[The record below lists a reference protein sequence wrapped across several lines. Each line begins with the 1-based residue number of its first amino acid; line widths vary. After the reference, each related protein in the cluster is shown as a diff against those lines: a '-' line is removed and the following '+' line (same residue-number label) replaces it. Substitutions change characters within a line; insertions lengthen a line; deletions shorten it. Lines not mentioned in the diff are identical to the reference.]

1 MPKLWKDG
9 KAKNYYFFECRYR
22 IDYIKETDDD
32 EYVTG
37 YIEGYANDRKY
48 KYFDENE
55 SRNAFFIKLI
65 FNVNRFNKIKNIKNN
80 QINYF
85 LKILNKMS

>member
-1 MPKLWKDG
+1 MVKPKIIIFLNVDI
-9 KAKNYYFFECRYR
+9 EQ
-22 IDYIKETDDD
+22 IIDDD

-80 QINYF
+80 P
-85 LKILNKMS
+85 NKLFFKNFK